1 MTSAPN
7 LAASTPTPSSAAAP
21 TQKPAA
27 PLEIDLRDPFL
38 AVLLA
43 WLIPGAGHLYQ
54 RRWGKGGLFMICIL
68 GTFFLGLWI
77 GEGRVVYAS
86 WRPEDQRYAYICQI
100 GAGIPAL
107 PALVQAWRMR
117 SSPPKAPLWNGFMA
131 PPLLVGQPVPRDWAV
146 AQVAAGNFE
155 ANDFPD
161 LRRREPADTVTY
173 LRSSQ
178 GIRSVKAAGANSRDP
193 YNQLSDW
200 NFKMGSRFELGTMY
214 TLIAGLLN
222 LLAIY
227 DAWGGPVL
235 VSAADSPEEDD
246 KQKAKPKEKS

>member
-1 MTSAPN
+1 VTSAPN
-7 LAASTPTPSSAAAP
+7 SAAPTPTPAP
-21 TQKPAA
+21 VPTPPKKPAA
-27 PLEIDLRDPFL
+27 PLRIDLRDPFL
-38 AVLLA
+38 AVFLA

-54 RRWGKGGLFMICIL
+54 GRWGKGGLFMICIL

-100 GAGIPAL
+100 GVGVPAL

-117 SSPPKAPLWNGFMA
+117 ANPPKAPLWGGIMA
-131 PPLLVGQPVPRDWAV
+131 PPLLLGQPVPRGWAESR
-146 AQVAAGNFE
+146 VAAGDFDVD
-155 ANDFPD
+155 DFPD
-161 LRRREPADTVTY
+161 LRRRDAPETVDY

-178 GIRSVKAAGANSRDP
+178 GIKAAKAAAANPRDP
-193 YNQLSDW
+193 FNQLSDW

-214 TLIAGLLN
+214 TIIAGLLN

-235 VSAADSPEEDD
+235 TSSDAPEEDE
-246 KQKAKPKEKS
+246 EKK

>member
-1 MTSAPN
+1 VTSAPR
-7 LAASTPTPSSAAAP
+7 PAAP
-21 TQKPAA
+21 TPTSVPTTTLAKNPAA

-38 AVLLA
+38 AVFLA

-68 GTFFLGLWI
+68 GTFFFGLWI

-100 GAGIPAL
+100 GVGVPAL
-107 PALVQAWRMR
+107 PALVQSWRMR
-117 SSPPKAPLWNGFMA
+117 SNPPKAPLWGGMMA
-131 PPLLVGQPVPRDWAV
+131 PPLLLGQPVPRGWAE
-146 AQVAAGNFE
+146 AQVAAGDFSAE
-155 ANDFPD
+155 DFPD
-161 LRRREPADTVTY
+161 LRQRNPPDFVDY
-173 LRSSQ
+173 LRSSD
-178 GIRSVKAAGANSRDP
+178 GVKAAKAAAANPRDP

-227 DAWGGPVL
+227 DAWGGPVV
-235 VSAADSPEEDD
+235 VSASEAPEEDE
-246 KQKAKPKEKS
+246 KEKEK